1 MNIKSRHCPGSLHNE
16 FWMNLK
22 INRLDNLAAAVLP
35 RHQLPPKII
44 SSQARGARAE
54 ARRARVITIPGSAAA
69 GSRPGSAGRPGLS
82 GGERGASSC
91 SVCSRE
97 AVTSPRACRGCLRAA
112 VFGRWGRWLCIWMA
126 PDRRGARYLLG
137 RTPWVHLGT
146 EGTQWGT
153 QHGCATPSQPHPSP
167 ITTGEGCRAPAPA
180 PSPLLDWFLPC
191 LC

>member
-112 VFGRWGRWLCIWMA
+112 VFGWWGRWLWIRWLQTRGERGTSWAGPRGCIWG
-126 PDRRGARYLLG
+126 RRGHSG
-137 RTPWVHLGT
+137 G
-146 EGTQWGT
+146 
-153 QHGCATPSQPHPSP
+153 PSMGVQPHPSP
-167 ITTGEGCRAPAPA
+167 IPAP
-180 PSPLLDWFLPC
+180 
-191 LC
+191 

>member
-16 FWMNLK
+16 FCMNLK

-112 VFGRWGRWLCIWMA
+112 VFVVGTVALHPMA
-126 PDRRGARYLLG
+126 PARRGARYLLG
-137 RTPWVHLGT
+137 QDPVGAPGDGGGAVGDPTRV
-146 EGTQWGT
+146 
-153 QHGCATPSQPHPSP
+153 CSP
-167 ITTGEGCRAPAPA
+167 IPAP
-180 PSPLLDWFLPC
+180 
-191 LC
+191 

>member
-112 VFGRWGRWLCIWMA
+112 VFGWWGRWLCIWMA

-137 RTPWVHLGT
+137 QDPVGASGDGGDTVGDPAWV
-146 EGTQWGT
+146 
-153 QHGCATPSQPHPSP
+153 CSPIPAPSQPHSH
-167 ITTGEGCRAPAPA
+167 R
-180 PSPLLDWFLPC
+180 
-191 LC
+191 

>member
-97 AVTSPRACRGCLRAA
+97 VVTSPRACRGCLRAA
-112 VFGRWGRWLCIWMA
+112 VFGWWGRWLWIRWLQTGGE
-126 PDRRGARYLLG
+126 RGTSWG
-137 RTPWVHLGT
+137 RTPWVHLGM
-146 EGTQWGT
+146 EGTQCGT
-153 QHGCATPSQPHPSP
+153 QHGCAAPSQPHPSP

-180 PSPLLDWFLPC
+180 LSPLPDRFLPF